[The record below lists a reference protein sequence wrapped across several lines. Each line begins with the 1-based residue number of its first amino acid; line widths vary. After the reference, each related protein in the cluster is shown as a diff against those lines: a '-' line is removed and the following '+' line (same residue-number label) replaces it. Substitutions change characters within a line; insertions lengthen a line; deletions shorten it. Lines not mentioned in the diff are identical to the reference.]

1 MAIKAYS
8 LAKDGNKK
16 LSANFAVKEFRCK
29 DGTDP
34 IFIDDVLVK
43 LLQNIRNHFGK
54 AVTITSAYRTAAHN
68 KAVKGAKF
76 FRAVFF
82 FPYVA
87 SLVAICVCWNFLLMK
102 TGPVNQILSLRAVKA
117 LAGKFRLDDSAVIE
131 K

>member
-68 KAVKGAKF
+68 KAKSEAK
-76 FRAVFF
+76 R
-82 FPYVA
+82 
-87 SLVAICVCWNFLLMK
+87 S
-102 TGPVNQILSLRAVKA
+102 
-117 LAGKFRLDDSAVIE
+117 
-131 K
+131 

>member
-43 LLQNIRNHFGK
+43 LLQNIRNLGSICQPP
-54 AVTITSAYRTAAHN
+54 ITPKHST
-68 KAVKGAKF
+68 K
-76 FRAVFF
+76 
-82 FPYVA
+82 
-87 SLVAICVCWNFLLMK
+87 
-102 TGPVNQILSLRAVKA
+102 
-117 LAGKFRLDDSAVIE
+117 
-131 K
+131 

>member
-43 LLQNIRNHFGK
+43 LLQNIEHHPNQMNLDHPFRHRLF
-54 AVTITSAYRTAAHN
+54 HN
-68 KAVKGAKF
+68 PTQA
-76 FRAVFF
+76 
-82 FPYVA
+82 
-87 SLVAICVCWNFLLMK
+87 
-102 TGPVNQILSLRAVKA
+102 
-117 LAGKFRLDDSAVIE
+117 
-131 K
+131 